1 MIVVLI
7 LEADKTVVLVSSVC
21 LLVDEDKRL
30 VQAF

>member
-7 LEADKTVVLVSSVC
+7 LEADKTVVLVYSVC